1 MASQIERFARR
12 LSRIMSPHT
21 ASRVRRSGMPNGFLN
36 TGLVWYGDG
45 ASDRTAVAKGFVI
58 EPGEIATFDEGSM
71 SHLYDRIRCLIA
83 ILPDGYSIQ
92 VKYLVCSDYSDV
104 LPRYQAETSA
114 IGDKYLYRW
123 QIWNRTERAQR
134 YADAMA
140 QGKLRREIFIIF
152 FTRVI
157 DTEPKFTLSDKALQ
171 KHYQELAAR
180 ESAGFA
186 NVQYD
191 ALQTLFP
198 DCRITMMGDR
208 EHYLYYYRF
217 LNPSSSASIPEHAEE
232 TYTPALTIQ
241 ENCLFGDLVQPGYRG
256 VSFQL
261 DTLNHAILVMR
272 QLPKR
277 SGPGLISKVLD
288 LGFGDYELTVNVY
301 PQNPDKVVRQIEQ
314 AANQLEGDVH
324 TNRKHKYSLSE
335 QHKMAQERITELE
348 RGNVFPADV
357 LFVVRLWDKDPEV
370 VVSRAS
376 IVVNAFGSMSGA
388 TCHWVTNAETAR
400 QLFYQTWP
408 GWTFGDYRGYD
419 LPTDDATAAELL
431 PWSAT
436 FTGRLREA
444 EALYDSPKGGLVGL
458 TTQVGGV
465 PQNMLVFGVVRTGKS
480 ALMQDFW
487 AQAGHNFQCL
497 LVVEEGLSYGTT
509 IETAGANPIVV
520 VPDGKLTIN
529 YLDPHGPLTSE
540 HLGAAVALC
549 VEMLRESQSDPA
561 RVSVL
566 QSRLSAHI
574 LHLYES
580 VWQEWVRLNPD
591 RAIEIGSRAYCI
603 EQHRVNMREGST
615 FLDALVELRGQETGP
630 VDEYEVA
637 KFCTHPEGKD
647 LVRNLGFAYMTR
659 AEMPTHSELVE
670 LMTLI
675 PLGDEAEKAEVRQ
688 IGERLKLWSSRAGSY
703 GRLFDGI
710 STIGLENNVTHFDLT
725 GIPDAMSELKA
736 CVYFLV
742 LNIARQQIMKRPR
755 AERKLILLEEGARLI
770 QLPGG
775 AKAIKEF
782 YGQMGKYGAV
792 VATVFQQSAPLQCAP
807 DDLRAAVIDNTK
819 LFLISAQ
826 PSPSAADAIADM
838 LELSSSARESIK
850 RYPMPEHQVG
860 QKFSSFL
867 MVANDPRRKL
877 VGTFRNLAS
886 PEMIYCSASDNK
898 TWDQRQKALNAY
910 DDVVTGILTEA
921 RKNR

>member
-1 MASQIERFARR
+1 
-12 LSRIMSPHT
+12 MSPHT
-21 ASRVRRSGMPNGFLN
+21 ASRVRRGGMPSGFFQSDLI
-36 TGLVWYGDG
+36 WYGDG
-45 ASDRTAVAKGFVI
+45 ASDRTAVSRAFVL
-58 EPGEIATFDEGSM
+58 EPGEIHTMDEGGLQ
-71 SHLYDRIRCLIA
+71 HVCDRIRCLVA
-83 ILPDGYSIQ
+83 ILPEGYGLQ
-92 VKYLVCSDYSDV
+92 VKLLICSDYSDV
-104 LPRYQAETSA
+104 LPRYQSDTEA
-114 IGDKYLYRW
+114 IGERYLYRW
-123 QIWNRTERAQR
+123 QIWNRTERGQR
-134 YADAMA
+134 YRDAMTE
-140 QGKLRREIFIIF
+140 GRLRREILTLF

-171 KHYQELAAR
+171 KYYQELAAR

-208 EHYLYYYRF
+208 EHYRHYYRF
-217 LNPSSSASIPEHAEE
+217 LNPRSGACIPKHAAE
-232 TYTPALTIQ
+232 TYMPELTIQ
-241 ENCLFGDLVQPGYRG
+241 ENCLFGDLVQPGYPG

-261 DTLNHAILVMR
+261 DCLNHAILVMR

-277 SGPGLISKVLD
+277 SGPGLIAKVLD

-301 PQNPDKVVRQIEQ
+301 PRNPDKVIRQVEQ
-314 AANQLEGDVH
+314 AANQLEGEVH
-324 TNRKHKYSLSE
+324 TDRKHKYSLAE
-335 QHKMAQERITELE
+335 QHKMAAEKIAEIE
-348 RGNVFPADV
+348 RGNALPVDVFFV
-357 LFVVRLWDKDPEV
+357 LRLWDKDPEV

-376 IVVNAFGSMSGA
+376 IAQNAFGSMSGA
-388 TCHWVTNAETAR
+388 TCHWATNAETAR

-436 FTGRLREA
+436 FAGRLEQA
-444 EALYDSPKGGLVGL
+444 EALYDSPNGGLVGL
-458 TTQVGGV
+458 STQIGGV
-465 PQNMLVFGVVRTGKS
+465 PQNILVFGVVRTGKS
-480 ALMQDFW
+480 SLMQDFLG
-487 AQAGHNFQCL
+487 QAGHNFGCL
-497 LVVEEGLSYGTT
+497 LVVEEGLSYGTS
-509 IETAGANPIVV
+509 IQALGASPIVV

-566 QSRLSAHI
+566 QARLSTHI
-574 LHLYES
+574 VHLYES
-580 VWQEWVRLNPD
+580 VWQEWVRQNPD
-591 RAIEIGSRAYCI
+591 RGIEIGARAYWL
-603 EQHRVNMREGST
+603 EQHRLKMAQGST
-615 FLDALVELRGQETGP
+615 FLDAWVELQGVEKGT

-637 KFCTHPEGKD
+637 KFCTSPETRD

-659 AEMPTHSELVE
+659 AEMPTHSELCE

-675 PLGDEAEKAEVRQ
+675 PLGDEAEKAEIRA
-688 IGERLKLWSSRAGSY
+688 IGERLKLWSRARSY
-703 GRLFDGI
+703 GRLFDGA
-710 STIGLENNVTHFDLT
+710 STISLDQNVTHFDLT

-742 LNIARQQIMKRPR
+742 LNIARQQIMRRPR
-755 AERKLILLEEGARLI
+755 AERKLIIFEEGARLI

-838 LELSSSARESIK
+838 LELSSSAREAIK
-850 RYPMPEHQVG
+850 RYPLPENQVG

-877 VGTFRNLAS
+877 VGTFRNVAS
-886 PEMIYCSASDNK
+886 PEMLYCSASDNK
-898 TWDQRQKALNAY
+898 TWDERQKALSAY

-921 RKNR
+921 RKKKQ